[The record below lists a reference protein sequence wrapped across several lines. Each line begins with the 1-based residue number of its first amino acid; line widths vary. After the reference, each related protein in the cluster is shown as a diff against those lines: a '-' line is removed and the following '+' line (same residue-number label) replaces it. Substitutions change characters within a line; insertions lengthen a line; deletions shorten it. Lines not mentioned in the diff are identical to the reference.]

1 MPWRLI
7 GLVLLLVI
15 FLTFIGL
22 NLENRCNISFG
33 FRTLEEVPVY
43 FTAFAGFVLGLLWAV
58 PFAISL
64 SRKRKKKEKDAA
76 LPPDLAEALA
86 KVDELAGPSPRQKK
100 RGKKGDDSSYNG
112 NGGPYGID

>member
-15 FLTFIGL
+15 FLAFIGL

-33 FRTLEEVPVY
+33 VYVLEGVPVY
-43 FTAFAGFVLGLLWAV
+43 FTAFAGFVLGLLWSI

-64 SRKRKKKEKDAA
+64 GMKKKKKDKNT
-76 LPPDLAEALA
+76 PPSDLAEALA
-86 KVDELAGPSPRQKK
+86 AVDELAGPPPRRKR
-100 RGKKGDDSSYNG
+100 RGKKSDSPSING

>member
-22 NLENRCNISFG
+22 NLENSCNISFG
-33 FRTLEEVPVY
+33 FKTLEGVPVY
-43 FTAFAGFVLGLLWAV
+43 FTAFAGFALGLLWSI
-58 PFAISL
+58 PFAIAL
-64 SRKRKKKEKDAA
+64 SRKRKKKEKDA
-76 LPPDLAEALA
+76 LPADLAETLA
-86 KVDELAGPSPRQKK
+86 QVDALAGPPPRQKR
-100 RGKKGDDSSYNG
+100 RGKKGDDRSLNG